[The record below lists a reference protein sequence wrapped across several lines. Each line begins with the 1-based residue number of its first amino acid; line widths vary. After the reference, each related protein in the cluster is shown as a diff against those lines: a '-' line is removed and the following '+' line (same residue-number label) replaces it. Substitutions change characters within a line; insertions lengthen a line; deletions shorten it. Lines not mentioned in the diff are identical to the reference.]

1 MQNNQKIIA
10 IFGAGGFLGKYLMRE
25 LTKLDYRI
33 KVATR
38 NPYLKGYLKPLGNP
52 GQIELF
58 KTNIFNEE
66 DVRKVLQDCDFAINL
81 VGILY
86 ETRKQKFN
94 QIHSQFPFL
103 ISQLCNELN
112 IKKLVHI
119 SALGIKEKHS
129 SKYMQSKLQGEK
141 NILENFSSSI
151 ILRPSIIF
159 GPGEKFFNTFATLA
173 QFSPIIPLIGGGKT
187 KFAPIYVG
195 DVVEAI
201 TKTLEF
207 NNSKT
212 KVYELG
218 GPENFSFK
226 ELMEILLKEIKKQR
240 FLVSIQSLEKLKLS
254 AKKKAET
261 LNLLVT
267 SLSSNLLKEKV
278 TFDVVLNMEV
288 IEHVE
293 NPEFFIDICSNLL
306 KNKGLMFC
314 STINKNLKSYLF
326 AILGAEYVMQW
337 LPKGTHDWNKFI
349 KPNELKK
356 LFFNSGLTIKDTKGF
371 VFNPLSWGWEL
382 SKSDFTVNYAVCAT
396 R

>member
-141 NILENFSSSI
+141 NIKE
-151 ILRPSIIF
+151 ILRPSVVF
-159 GPGEKFFNTFATLA
+159 GPEDKFFNTFASLA
-173 QFSPIIPLIGGGKT
+173 QFSPILPLIGEGKT
-187 KFAPIYVG
+187 KFSPIYVG
-195 DVVEAI
+195 DVAKAI
-201 TKTLEF
+201 VKSLEL
-207 NNSKT
+207 NNSDCKI
-212 KVYELG
+212 YELG
-218 GPENFSFK
+218 GPANYSFK
-226 ELMEILLKEIKKQR
+226 ELMNILLVEIKKKR
-240 FLVSIQSLEKLKLS
+240 FLLPLSFNIAKFQSYFLQMLP
-254 AKKKAET
+254 
-261 LNLLVT
+261 NPLLTPDQVE
-267 SLSSNLLKEKV
+267 LLKYNNIV
-278 TFDVVLNMEV
+278 TG
-288 IEHVE
+288 EH
-293 NPEFFIDICSNLL
+293 PTL
-306 KNKGLMFC
+306 KDLGINGT
-314 STINKNLKSYLF
+314 TIQR
-326 AILGAEYVMQW
+326 I
-337 LPKGTHDWNKFI
+337 LPKYIYRFRTGGQF
-349 KPNELKK
+349 
-356 LFFNSGLTIKDTKGF
+356 G
-371 VFNPLSWGWEL
+371 
-382 SKSDFTVNYAVCAT
+382 
-396 R
+396 